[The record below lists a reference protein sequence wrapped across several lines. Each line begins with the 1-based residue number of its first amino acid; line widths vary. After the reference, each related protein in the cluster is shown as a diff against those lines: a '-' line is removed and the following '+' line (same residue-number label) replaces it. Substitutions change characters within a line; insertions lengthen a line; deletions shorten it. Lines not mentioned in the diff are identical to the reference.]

1 MKKYKDQINGV
12 TRRRF
17 FKICGSALAGV
28 TFTTKVFAKNLDS
41 VLHRWSGKALGTIAE
56 IYLVHENQRQ
66 VETIFQAIEAELNRL
81 EKIFSLYILDSELV
95 HLNQF
100 GVYSSPSIN
109 LIELLGFVKNLHNTT
124 DGAFDPTIQPIWTE
138 SIEQDDF
145 SKSQRSVKF
154 GIIVDK
160 TNAARIG
167 FQNVLFNSSEV
178 RYLKPNMAMTLNGIA
193 QGYITDQIVKLLKSH
208 GLTNLMV
215 DIGEIYAS
223 GQKQFFEYSPNENW
237 NITLQPDQDRP
248 HLQAKVEVKD
258 KAIASSA
265 VRTDAYFQNKKIS
278 HIFNPKSGQP
288 VQSDIS
294 AISVISPSATLADGL
309 STAALV
315 IGEEEFKSVLQ
326 KYPNTHAFIVRNNE
340 STSWI

>member
-1 MKKYKDQINGV
+1 MKKYNDRICGV

-17 FKICGSALAGV
+17 FKICGSAIAGV
-28 TFTTKVFAKNLDS
+28 TFPTNVFAKNLDS
-41 VLHRWSGKALGTIAE
+41 VLHRWVGKALGTTAE
-56 IYLVHENQRQ
+56 IYLVHENKTQ
-66 VETIFQAIEAELNRL
+66 VETIFHAIEAELNRL

-95 HLNQF
+95 QLNQF
-100 GVYSSPSIN
+100 GVLSSPSIN

-138 SIEQDDF
+138 FIEEENF
-145 SKSQRSVKF
+145 FKSQSSVKF
-154 GIIVDK
+154 GKSAEI
-160 TNAARIG
+160 TNTTRIG
-167 FQNVLFNSSEV
+167 YQNVLFNSSEV
-178 RYLKPNMAMTLNGIA
+178 KYLKPNMAMTLNGIA
-193 QGYITDQIVKLLKSH
+193 QGYITDQIVNLLKSH
-208 GLTNLMV
+208 GLTNLIV

-223 GQKQFFEYSPNENW
+223 GQKQFFEYSPKENW
-237 NITLQPDQDRP
+237 NITLQPDLDRP
-248 HLQAKVEVKD
+248 HLQTKVEVRD

-265 VRTDAYFQNKKIS
+265 VRTDAYHRNEKIS

-315 IGEEEFKSVLQ
+315 IGEEEFKSILQ
-326 KYPNTHAFIVRNNE
+326 KYPNTSAFIVRPNE